1 MPQCMDKY
9 KNDFAIEFAKIMQE
23 NLLQWKTLQKKYIN
37 ALWKGEKLFWY
48 IGCFIFAYLPG
59 KRELNY
65 DLNFHIFMSIMIVI
79 FIIIVVFF
87 CENKDYQ
94 NEIKKSLFPKL
105 LKVFGKDIEYVASS
119 DFYDLSNKV
128 NYRSGYISHSIYDN
142 SMLFNKPVSYD
153 SPDDIFSGTFKNC
166 PFIIS
171 ETNITNVKRYNNGK
185 SDSFTLF
192 NGIAMLFKMQKNI
205 KSHVLIYSKGL
216 FKNKVPKDFEKVE
229 FEYEKFNKKY
239 DVYVQK
245 SQMEA
250 RGQIEARYLFN
261 TAFMDR
267 FMQLHT
273 SFKIDKM
280 KCSIYNGSMLVLLAT
295 NKDLFELNNMFYR
308 IDDMNQYKKLFDEF
322 ASVFSFLEVL
332 NLSSKTGL

>member
-1 MPQCMDKY
+1 M
-9 KNDFAIEFAKIMQE
+9 
-23 NLLQWKTLQKKYIN
+23 
-37 ALWKGEKLFWY
+37 
-48 IGCFIFAYLPG
+48 
-59 KRELNY
+59 
-65 DLNFHIFMSIMIVI
+65 
-79 FIIIVVFF
+79 
-87 CENKDYQ
+87 
-94 NEIKKSLFPKL
+94 
-105 LKVFGKDIEYVASS
+105 KVFGKDIEYVAGS

-153 SPDDIFSGTFKNC
+153 SPDDIFSGTFNNC

-205 KSHVLIYSKGL
+205 RSHVLIYSKGL